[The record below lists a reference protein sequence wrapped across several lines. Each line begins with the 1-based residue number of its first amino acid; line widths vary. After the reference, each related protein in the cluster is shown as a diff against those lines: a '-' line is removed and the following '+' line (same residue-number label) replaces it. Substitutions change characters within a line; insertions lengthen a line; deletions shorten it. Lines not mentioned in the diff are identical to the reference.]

1 MSKILPVSIEVIW
14 SSSEDNGMSNGK
26 EVCLCLLDFPWSHC
40 LIHKKVVGQD

>member
-26 EVCLCLLDFPWSHC
+26 EVCCVFTRLPLVSLSHP
-40 LIHKKVVGQD
+40 